1 MRGRCQN
8 FVVALAI
15 AGGGF
20 AVGCSKTTTSL
31 TAPTADKCQ
40 VSVSNVPTSFS
51 ASGGQGSLT
60 IATSRDCTWS
70 IKTEANWVSIAAD
83 SGGQGE
89 ASVPYTV
96 APNPVPSSRA
106 GAIVVGTQSVTIN
119 QAAAPCL
126 FTLSQA
132 SEAIAA
138 AGGRLAVD
146 VKTISGCTWNATS
159 AANWIVVSSGRSGNA
174 SGTVGLDV
182 ALNIGAARV
191 GEVNVA
197 GQRYTVTQAA
207 APPAVPEPVPS
218 PPPPAPSPAPAP
230 TPSPSP
236 VPAPAPTPAPTPPPP
251 APAPAPQNVDFEGSV
266 SSLSGSCPNVTI
278 TVRGMTIVVDR
289 STAFK
294 KSDCGDLRRGR
305 NVEGSGTMQSND
317 TIKAADIRVFKG

>member
-1 MRGRCQN
+1 MRGGCHSL
-8 FVVALAI
+8 VIALAV
-15 AGGGF
+15 AGAGF

-40 VSVSNVPTSFS
+40 VSVSNAPTSFS
-51 ASGGQGSLT
+51 ASGGQGSVT

-83 SGGQGE
+83 PGGQGE
-89 ASVPYTV
+89 ASIPYTV

-106 GAIVVGTQSVTIN
+106 GAIVVGTQSVTVN

-182 ALNIGAARV
+182 APNSGAARA
-191 GEVNVA
+191 GEVNIA
-197 GQRYTVTQAA
+197 GQQYAITQAA
-207 APPAVPEPVPS
+207 APPPVPEPVPS
-218 PPPPAPSPAPAP
+218 PLPPAPS
-230 TPSPSP
+230 
-236 VPAPAPTPAPTPPPP
+236 PTPAPTPPPP
-251 APAPAPQNVDFEGSV
+251 PPPMPGPKNVAFEGPV
-266 SSLSGSCPNVTI
+266 STLSGSCPTVTI

-289 STAFK
+289 STAFT
-294 KSDCGDLRRGR
+294 KSICSDLRRGR
-305 NVEGSGTMQSND
+305 EVTGSGTTQSND
-317 TIKAADIRVFKG
+317 TVKATDIRVFKG